1 MKRLARIFAVLV
13 MAVGF
18 ATAADAMTLDQLT
31 GFAGTMEIKFAMLTT
46 EQKTQGSCGAV
57 GNGCETT
64 WGVGNVTSIT
74 DGFNI
79 LWTSGEGGDFLRFMV
94 YGIADTTICPTGD
107 LACDGSHFD
116 IYNNGATVAG
126 ADGKIHIDVWRA
138 ATAANSSAGP
148 AGRTGFST
156 YPGITSST
164 VWLSLAMVSGVKAD
178 NPLTLLYNES
188 NAELYQSANATTNP
202 TSGSGQFLADV
213 VDGTFG
219 PNLNTNGFSRFGT
232 SAKADV
238 FGQFTFA
245 PNVPTC
251 TPPNLTC
258 FENRGNDPVI
268 GNAELVPE
276 PSSLA
281 LLGLSLL
288 GLAGIARRRK

>member
-126 ADGKIHIDVWRA
+126 ADGKIHIDLWRA
-138 ATAANSSAGP
+138 G
-148 AGRTGFST
+148 
-156 YPGITSST
+156 
-164 VWLSLAMVSGVKAD
+164 
-178 NPLTLLYNES
+178 
-188 NAELYQSANATTNP
+188 
-202 TSGSGQFLADV
+202 
-213 VDGTFG
+213 
-219 PNLNTNGFSRFGT
+219 
-232 SAKADV
+232 
-238 FGQFTFA
+238 
-245 PNVPTC
+245 
-251 TPPNLTC
+251 TPPHPT
-258 FENRGNDPVI
+258 P
-268 GNAELVPE
+268 AP
-276 PSSLA
+276 
-281 LLGLSLL
+281 
-288 GLAGIARRRK
+288 ARRGGGDTPPRRTPRTRRLSTATRAG